1 MGYIWVKV
9 PSLKPDREHWKIHGN
24 DTRNQLAAGIPMA
37 FQFAITASGTMIMQS
52 AINLFGSVAVAA
64 YTAAAKLQS
73 LVIQG
78 MIAMGQTMAT
88 YGGQNYGSGDVK
100 RIKSGVRSAL
110 LAEFVY
116 SVAAAALMCAL
127 LKPCLGLFFTGD
139 VDLGAMMPV
148 GKNIQLHDGGLFPAA
163 LHDLYFPQHY
173 AGLRLRISSD
183 DGRCVGTD
191 RETAGLNG
199 GDPASELSAGVLR
212 RSGGMDRS
220 SFIYRNFLFICYKE
234 DRKRTFVTATV
245 LKKLRRLDPDAPKT
259 GDETHRNFW
268 FLMMGI
274 SAAGILFMTRKKEQE

>member
-1 MGYIWVKV
+1 
-9 PSLKPDREHWKIHGN
+9 
-24 DTRNQLAAGIPMA
+24 
-37 FQFAITASGTMIMQS
+37 MIMQS

-100 RIKSGVRSAL
+100 RIKSGVRVCASRGICLLRCRSGTDVRTLKAVSRAL
-110 LAEFVY
+110 LYRRCRPWGYDA
-116 SVAAAALMCAL
+116 
-127 LKPCLGLFFTGD
+127 
-139 VDLGAMMPV
+139 V
-148 GKNIQLHDGGLFPAA
+148 GKNILLHDGGLFPAA

-245 LKKLRRLDPDAPKT
+245 LKKLRRPDPDAPKT